1 MTTTLRAPESPLPA
15 TMEDFYGTKTSS
27 ADLTATLSHRVSTD
41 PRFGA
46 RDGI

>member
-1 MTTTLRAPESPLPA
+1 LTA
-15 TMEDFYGTKTSS
+15 TMEDLYGTKTSS
-27 ADLTATLSHRVSTD
+27 AGLTATLSRRVSTD

>member
-1 MTTTLRAPESPLPA
+1 MTA

-27 ADLTATLSHRVSTD
+27 PGLTATLSHRVSTD
-41 PRFGA
+41 PRSGA